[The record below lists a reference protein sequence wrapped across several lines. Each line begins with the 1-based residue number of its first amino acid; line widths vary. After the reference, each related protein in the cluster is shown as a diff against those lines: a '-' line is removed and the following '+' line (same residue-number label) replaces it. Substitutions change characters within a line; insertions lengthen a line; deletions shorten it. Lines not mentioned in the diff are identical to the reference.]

1 MLNASYKM
9 AASTSDKR
17 MPITT
22 PSYNVPSVDVTPD
35 PPAFSLDTT
44 FKRDFSPLDYLHF
57 ASSKKLNE

>member
-22 PSYNVPSVDVTPD
+22 SPYNVPSVDVTPD
-35 PPAFSLDTT
+35 QSTFSLDTT
-44 FKRDFSPLDYLHF
+44 FKGTFFSLAYPFKMLY
-57 ASSKKLNE
+57 KLTG

>member
-22 PSYNVPSVDVTPD
+22 SPYNVPSVDVTPD
-35 PPAFSLDTT
+35 QPTFSLNTT
-44 FKRDFSPLDYLHF
+44 FKATNTEYR
-57 ASSKKLNE
+57 E